1 MSGNEGIVVVRS
13 VVVVV
18 VFGSVHHVFLEEV
31 VDGVEVVVM
40 DRVDVVVVDEVEA
53 VVVVVPFKSQAATTR
68 IIVINISITMIRF
81 MQ

>member
-1 MSGNEGIVVVRS
+1 
-13 VVVVV
+13 
-18 VFGSVHHVFLEEV
+18 
-31 VDGVEVVVM
+31 M
-40 DRVDVVVVDEVEA
+40 DRVDVVVVDEVEG